1 MKKLKLA
8 IIGQGK
14 SGRNIHGAYYLSE
27 ANKYYD
33 VRKRHGRLVE
43 NGVAYPRALDGLE
56 RLRRNCARQ
65 KSRFN
70 HYG

>member
-33 VRKRHGRLVE
+33 VTAICRKT
-43 NGVAYPRALDGLE
+43 
-56 RLRRNCARQ
+56 
-65 KSRFN
+65 
-70 HYG
+70 